1 MGLIRSWEPTVLWG
15 SWSLR
20 LLRKTVPP
28 LLPEAQRLAWAVGW
42 EEGSQALAALVS
54 GTFLT
59 MWSRS
64 IPSAGRKSPPSPVVL
79 GLH

>member
-1 MGLIRSWEPTVLWG
+1 M
-15 SWSLR
+15 
-20 LLRKTVPP
+20 PP